1 MNPACP
7 GRTRA
12 AGDYD
17 GWVAYITR
25 TAGVLGALTLILL
38 TGCASERRQDDDAPE
53 LRALTVAE
61 EVSSVVRSEDRHD
74 GYVVNWAGVLANPN
88 PWHFG
93 EHVVVTVVGLDARG
107 KEVVRME
114 QPLDA
119 VPPAGSL
126 AFTGQALAV
135 KKPAKVTIG
144 YRPAEWRRAGRIV
157 SAFKPFPVS
166 GVRTGRPKDGGYL
179 VTGYVGTPYRLPAGT
194 LAVTA
199 LLRDSAGRLLGGGT
213 TFVDDVRENRRRRF
227 LLDIESVAD
236 PGEVAGA
243 EVVARTWGSSS
254 RPYEELA
261 LGGAVPVHTV
271 KPTTSP
277 FEEDRGRRALPGET
291 ATP

>member
-1 MNPACP
+1 M
-7 GRTRA
+7 T
-12 AGDYD
+12 YS
-17 GWVAYITR
+17 TR

-38 TGCASERRQDDDAPE
+38 TGCASEDRRDDAPE
-53 LRALTVAE
+53 LRPLTVKE
-61 EVSSVVRSEDRHD
+61 EVSSVVRSEERHD

-126 AFTGQALAV
+126 SFTGQALSV
-135 KKPAKVTIG
+135 KKPAKVTID
-144 YRPAEWRRAGRIV
+144 YRPAEWRKAGRIV

-166 GVRTGRPKDGGYL
+166 GVTTARQQDGDYL

-199 LLRDSAGRLLGGGT
+199 LLRDAAGRLLGGGT
-213 TFVDDVRENRRRRF
+213 AFVDDVRESGRRRF
-227 LLDIESVAD
+227 LLDVESVA
-236 PGEVAGA
+236 PAAKVAKT

-261 LGGAVPVHTV
+261 LGGTVPVHTV

-277 FEEDRGRRALPGET
+277 FVHDRGRRPLPGTEGR
-291 ATP
+291 P